1 MEIQDIFIILF
12 EKEVID
18 IDIRYLQ
25 SVYLFKMNKLVSLEI
40 NLVNNKIEDE
50 GLIIITRGWSNLEKL
65 TWIMF
70 ELTGNKIESVDFD

>member
-25 SVYLFKMNKLVSLEI
+25 SVYLFKMNKLISLEI

-70 ELTGNKIESVDFD
+70 ELTGNKIASVDFD

>member
-1 MEIQDIFIILF
+1 M
-12 EKEVID
+12 K
-18 IDIRYLQ
+18 
-25 SVYLFKMNKLVSLEI
+25 KLISLEI